1 MKITLLKGLAMASL
15 VSIMAM
21 AGMAEE
27 TAAKKN
33 RIILNFKGGFSF
45 ADSTWRFSHP
55 LTENGQTTAK
65 YMDGSAAKGPFFEAG
80 VEFKNDRVGWR
91 FLVGTMPAKITVN
104 PDDLTLFETR
114 IVTFHSHYF
123 SLNRVYY
130 FAAENS
136 RFCPFVNGGLGMI
149 KCSGGITNFGALVN
163 LGTGLAIKPLGNLFF
178 TVGLEGRIPVYLNF
192 RESASMNRTIR
203 FFSPVLFFG
212 ISYRLH

>member
-1 MKITLLKGLAMASL
+1 MKNTLLKWLAMASL
-15 VSIMAM
+15 VSILAM
-21 AGMAEE
+21 AGVAEE
-27 TAAKKN
+27 ATVKKN
-33 RIILNFKGGFSF
+33 KIILNLKVGFSF

-55 LTENGQTTAK
+55 LTENGETTTK
-65 YMDGSAAKGPFFEAG
+65 YMDGSAAKGTFFEAG
-80 VEFKNDRVGWR
+80 VEFINDRAGWR
-91 FLVGTMPAKITVN
+91 FFAGTMPEKITVK
-104 PDDLTLFETR
+104 PDNLSLFETR

-149 KCSGGITNFGALVN
+149 TCSGGITNLGALVN

-178 TVGLEGRIPVYLNF
+178 TVGLEGRIPICFNF

-212 ISYRLH
+212 ISYRLQ